1 MLSDTKRTEVVSLK
15 LTEREFHALT
25 KLAMQ
30 QDRKTADMAHFI
42 VRTFMFGNVAPREVE
57 IKDNGGDHE

>member
-1 MLSDTKRTEVVSLK
+1 MLDDGKRTEVVSLK

-25 KLAMQ
+25 KLAML

-42 VRTFMFGNVAPREVE
+42 VRTFMFGHLAPHSPECKVSDE
-57 IKDNGGDHE
+57 CL